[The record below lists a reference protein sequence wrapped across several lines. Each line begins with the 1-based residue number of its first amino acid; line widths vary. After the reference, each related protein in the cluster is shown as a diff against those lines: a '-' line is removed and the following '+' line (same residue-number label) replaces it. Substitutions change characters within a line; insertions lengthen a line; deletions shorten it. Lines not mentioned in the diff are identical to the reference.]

1 MEENS
6 EPFYGEDGSPLK
18 KMFLRI
24 WFGVTF
30 LAVVVAFI
38 LGLVKAKDD
47 AVMYLV
53 VVNLLVSGVIGA
65 IIVSEFFSSIE
76 CFVFIFTSSEINFI
90 FQAWWFHKG
99 SIKSKSLMFVLFV
112 GVCIV
117 FQAIVSD
124 IYLYHNPNSSNDGH
138 SNPAKSN
145 STITISSHM
154 ISSSSVNISLH
165 EI

>member
-65 IIVSEFFSSIE
+65 II
-76 CFVFIFTSSEINFI
+76 
-90 FQAWWFHKG
+90 AWWFHKG